1 MKHSESPSGQE
12 ALVEC
17 EPEPS
22 AAALLFGEG
31 INTVRSFATDLFER
45 GEQLGLIGPLEPAR
59 LWSRHLINSVLA
71 APFLA
76 GSVADIGSGGG
87 FPGIPLAIA
96 RPDVEFTLIEP
107 MERRSAWLEEQAEK
121 LELSNVTVV
130 RARAED
136 FEPKGTFDQVT
147 ARAVS
152 ALSKLIPSTAPLLK
166 PGGEMLFLKGH
177 SVDQEI
183 LKAEKVMK
191 RFGVTNPSVREIGGE
206 HGTESTKLF
215 TAKLRA

>member
-1 MKHSESPSGQE
+1 MKHSEASAEHEPVAE
-12 ALVEC
+12 H
-17 EPEPS
+17 EPEPA
-22 AAALLFGEG
+22 AAALLFGQG
-31 INTVRSFATDLFER
+31 ISQIRSFAADLFDR

-59 LWSRHLINSVLA
+59 LWSRHLLNSVLA
-71 APFLA
+71 APFLR
-76 GSVADIGSGGG
+76 GTVADIGSGGG

-96 RPDVEFTLIEP
+96 RPEIALTLIEP
-107 MERRSAWLEEQAEK
+107 MERRIAWLQEQVDK

-136 FEPKGTFDQVT
+136 YEPKGAFDQVT

-152 ALSKLIPSTAPLLK
+152 ALSKLIPVTAPLLK

-183 LKAEKVMK
+183 LKAEKIMK
-191 RFGVTNPSVREIGGE
+191 RFGVTNPRVQEIGGE

-215 TAKLRA
+215 TAKFRA